1 MIPIRS
7 ILAATDLGP
16 AGDPVLQS
24 AAALAQ
30 AVQAD
35 LHIVHVAPPWNEE
48 DREHHASALTE
59 QVDRCLTS
67 LREEAEG
74 EAPIGLKVE
83 QEVIYDRPH
92 HGILV
97 HAATVDADLIVVG
110 PHRGHAVGARWS
122 GTTAERIVRS
132 ADVPCL
138 VVNRT
143 LSLPIRHAGV
153 AVDFEMASRGAAVL
167 AGNWLPPWGSDP
179 ETPTLSLIHVAD
191 PGDDESETRLDTEVE
206 RIRGGALGEAPL
218 TDVRVE
224 GVLRRGSTVA
234 PQITEWAETAGID
247 LLVTSTSASRGW
259 QRLWRG
265 SRATALTTQ
274 VPCPVLL
281 VPPSF
286 WRRSP
291 IPLSTVA
298 VAIERDEAGEEAWAW
313 IERMQD
319 GAPRPLQVTALDP
332 NAPLLPSAREANAD
346 LLVVHEPHMEAYE
359 RTPEDLR
366 ALLEHTPIP
375 VLVLRD
381 LPREPIRHILVAVDT
396 GDIWYEKLGWAK
408 RLVDRFDARVT
419 IYHAIDLSLSGR
431 VRREPGGEF
440 VSGSSA
446 WLHAGVEDKII
457 PAMELW
463 LWERVRLAGLD
474 PAHVDVRVGV
484 HPSWFAIPA
493 VAENIDADL
502 VIVAAHG
509 ERRTGRARLSR
520 LARAALERGTYS
532 TLVVVDRARR
542 VAEWGEPDWSAVP
555 RPSPPEPS

>member
-1 MIPIRS
+1 V
-7 ILAATDLGP
+7 
-16 AGDPVLQS
+16 AG
-24 AAALAQ
+24 
-30 AVQAD
+30 AD
-35 LHIVHVAPPWNEE
+35 
-48 DREHHASALTE
+48 
-59 QVDRCLTS
+59 
-67 LREEAEG
+67 
-74 EAPIGLKVE
+74 
-83 QEVIYDRPH
+83 
-92 HGILV
+92 
-97 HAATVDADLIVVG
+97 
-110 PHRGHAVGARWS
+110 
-122 GTTAERIVRS
+122 
-132 ADVPCL
+132 
-138 VVNRT
+138 
-143 LSLPIRHAGV
+143 
-153 AVDFEMASRGAAVL
+153 
-167 AGNWLPPWGSDP
+167 
-179 ETPTLSLIHVAD
+179 
-191 PGDDESETRLDTEVE
+191 DDEAGAHLDAEVE
-206 RIRGGALGEAPL
+206 RIREGALGTSAP
-218 TDVRVE
+218 TNVRID
-224 GVLRRGSTVA
+224 GVLRRGSSVA
-234 PQITEWAETAGID
+234 SQSTEWIETEEID
-247 LLVTSTSASRGW
+247 LLVTSTSANRGW

-274 VPCPVLL
+274 VSCPVLL

-298 VAIERDEAGEEAWAW
+298 VAIERDEAGEDAWAW
-313 IERMQD
+313 IERMRD

-332 NAPLLPSAREANAD
+332 DAPLLPSAREASAD
-346 LLVVHEPHMEAYE
+346 LLVVHESRMEVYE
-359 RTPEDLR
+359 RMPENLR
-366 ALLEHTPIP
+366 TLLEHTPIP

-493 VAENIDADL
+493 VAEKIDADL

-520 LARAALERGTYS
+520 LARATLERGTYS

-542 VAEWGEPDWSAVP
+542 VAEWGEPDWSAAP
-555 RPSPPEPS
+555 RPSPSEPS

>member
-16 AGDPVLQS
+16 TGDPVVQS
-24 AAALAQ
+24 AAVLAR
-30 AVQAD
+30 AVQAE

-48 DREHHASALTE
+48 DHEHHTSALAE
-59 QVDRCLTS
+59 QVDRCLAS
-67 LREEAEG
+67 LHGGDGVDASMT
-74 EAPIGLKVE
+74 PTVE
-83 QEVIYDRPH
+83 QAVIYDRPH

-138 VVNRT
+138 IVNQT
-143 LSLPIRHAGV
+143 VSLPLRHAGV
-153 AVDFEMASRGAAVL
+153 AVDFGMAARGAAVL
-167 AGNWLPPWGSDP
+167 AADWLPRWNDDSEPAA
-179 ETPTLSLIHVAD
+179 LSLVHVAPAD
-191 PGDDESETRLDTEVE
+191 DDEAEAHLDAEVT
-206 RIRGGALGEAPL
+206 RIREGALGTSAP
-218 TDVRVE
+218 THVRID
-224 GVLRRGSTVA
+224 GVLLRGTAVA
-234 PQITEWAETAGID
+234 AQSAEWAGTTGLD
-247 LLVTSTSASRGW
+247 LLVTSTSANRGW

-265 SRATALTTQ
+265 SRATALTTRA
-274 VPCPVLL
+274 PCPVLL

-286 WRRSP
+286 WRRSS

-313 IERMQD
+313 IDRMRA
-319 GAPRPLQVTALDP
+319 GATRPLRVTALSPDTS
-332 NAPLLPSAREANAD
+332 LLPSAREAGAD
-346 LLVVHEPHMEAYE
+346 LLVVHEPDMKMYE
-359 RTPEDLR
+359 RTPKPLR
-366 ALLEHTPIP
+366 TLLEHTPIP

-381 LPREPIRHILVAVDT
+381 LPVEPMQHILVAVDT
-396 GDIWYEKLGWAK
+396 GDIWYEKLGWAQ
-408 RLVDRFDARVT
+408 RLLDRFDARVT
-419 IYHAIDLSLSGR
+419 IYHAIDLSFAGR

-446 WLHAGVEDKII
+446 WLHAGVEDKIV

-474 PAHVDVRVGV
+474 PARVDVRVGV
-484 HPSWFAIPA
+484 HPSWFAIPT
-493 VAENIDADL
+493 VAEKIDADL
-502 VIVAAHG
+502 VIVAAHA

-520 LARAALERGTYS
+520 LARATLERGTYS

-542 VAEWGEPDWSAVP
+542 VAAWGEPDWSAVT
-555 RPSPPEPS
+555 PSPPKTS